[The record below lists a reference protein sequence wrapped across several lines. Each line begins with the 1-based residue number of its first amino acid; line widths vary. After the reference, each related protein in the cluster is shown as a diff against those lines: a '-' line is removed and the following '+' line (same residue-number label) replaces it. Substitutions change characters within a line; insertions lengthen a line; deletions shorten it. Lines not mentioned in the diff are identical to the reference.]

1 MGNASRIGLPGRE
14 VYPCPRCAILPS
26 MKHYAVAELD
36 LTDGSWV
43 RDYVLNVTPMVER
56 RGGRFLARSV
66 QIEKLEGEREPPQ
79 VFLLIEWPS
88 KETADAFY
96 ESDEYRPYREARV
109 NGARN
114 QFFLVSGEDV
124 NGVASIPE

>member
-1 MGNASRIGLPGRE
+1 
-14 VYPCPRCAILPS
+14 

-43 RDYVLNVTPMVER
+43 REYVRNVTPMVER

-66 QIEKLEGEREPPQ
+66 HIEKLEGDRDAPQ
-79 VFLLIEWPS
+79 VLLLIEWPS
-88 KETADAFY
+88 REAARDFY
-96 ESDEYRPYREARV
+96 DSDEYRPHREARV